1 MLKKE
6 ELAAVI
12 QPPSTWWMGVE
23 RTSKLSRAGEE
34 NGAGRLKMA
43 GNLTQSSL
51 LACLL
56 ACVPGLLPTFRVEFL
71 SSNDNHS
78 RTTDEEP

>member
-12 QPPSTWWMGVE
+12 QPPSTWWMVVE
-23 RTSKLSRAGEE
+23 RTSKLSRAVGEEE

-51 LACLL
+51 L
-56 ACVPGLLPTFRVEFL
+56 GLLPTFRVEFL

-78 RTTDEEP
+78 RTKDEEP